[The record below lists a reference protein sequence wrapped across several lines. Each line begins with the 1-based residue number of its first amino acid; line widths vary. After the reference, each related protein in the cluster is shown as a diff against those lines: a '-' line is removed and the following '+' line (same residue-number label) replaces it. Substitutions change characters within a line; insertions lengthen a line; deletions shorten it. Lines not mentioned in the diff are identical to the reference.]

1 MTFYSSVFW
10 LAFNFGI
17 HIVMVNLVIG
27 LAVMVPLLK
36 YLGMR
41 RGDQL
46 TINMARR
53 LLRYYAVTYAIA
65 GVFGTAFT
73 VFLFS

>member
-36 YLGMR
+36 YLGTR
-41 RGDQL
+41 RG
-46 TINMARR
+46 T
-53 LLRYYAVTYAIA
+53 
-65 GVFGTAFT
+65 
-73 VFLFS
+73 S